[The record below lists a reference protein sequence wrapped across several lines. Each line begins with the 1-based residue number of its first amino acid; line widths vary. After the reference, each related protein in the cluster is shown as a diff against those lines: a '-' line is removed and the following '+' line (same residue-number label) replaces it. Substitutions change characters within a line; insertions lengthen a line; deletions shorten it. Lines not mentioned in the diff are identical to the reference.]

1 MVVKRANR
9 RVGPRSR
16 ATLVAAECHKATH
29 HDAWQPATRR
39 SIERWLKEL
48 EQADLE
54 RRRNLGQGIGAIV
67 TT

>member
-1 MVVKRANR
+1 M
-9 RVGPRSR
+9 
-16 ATLVAAECHKATH
+16 AAECHKATH